1 MTRSVCCSIVND
13 AAFRPEPQRAKSP
26 EITRGDGVTTDF
38 GIAEPSVEGD
48 LS

>member
-1 MTRSVCCSIVND
+1 MTRPVCCSIVND
-13 AAFRPEPQRAKSP
+13 AAFRPEPQRAMSP
-26 EITRGDGVTTDF
+26 EIKRGGGVTTDL